1 LRISVPNP
9 ARRLAGLAKLA
20 VVTTVTSLILV
31 ALGGLVRGTDNGLA
45 CPDWPRCYGKW
56 VPRQADLPEGLT
68 LWNAWIEHGHRSVA
82 GLLLV
87 LVIAVAA
94 WALLG
99 YRHRPHVWLPA
110 LAAVVGVFGQAALG
124 AAVVLL
130 KLRAE
135 LVTAHLGLAML
146 IVAGL
151 VALTVELAVPRGRSL
166 QRNAPDLRRARTSA
180 WVALLAL
187 VQILVGGHV
196 TGIGAGL
203 AYSGF
208 PGLSSGVAGAGA
220 EQKFFHVSHRLLA
233 LALVLAVGYLLVVAR
248 RHQVF
253 GRSPWLLRLPVLAG
267 GLVCVQIALGVANL
281 YNGSQAWTVVPHL
294 AVASWIW
301 TVLVV
306 DTALAYRLG
315 AGSSTLDPS
324 AAPTAAQRV
333 AA

>member
-1 LRISVPNP
+1 LVPNP

-31 ALGGLVRGTDNGLA
+31 GLGGLVRGTDNGLA

-56 VPRQADLPEGLT
+56 IPRQADLPEGLT

-87 LVIAVAA
+87 LVVAVAV
-94 WALLG
+94 WALVG
-99 YRHRPHVWLPA
+99 YRHRPRVWLPA
-110 LAAVVGVFGQAALG
+110 LGAVVGVFGQAALG

-151 VALTVELAVPRGRSL
+151 VALTVELASPAGRVT
-166 QRNAPDLRRARTSA
+166 QRSAADLRRARTSA

-187 VQILVGGHV
+187 AQILVGGHV

-203 AYSGF
+203 AYRGF
-208 PGLSSGVAGAGA
+208 PWLSPGVAGAGT

-233 LALVLAVGYLLVVAR
+233 LALMLAVGYLLMVAA
-248 RHQVF
+248 RHRELDH
-253 GRSPWLLRLPVLAG
+253 GPWLLRLPALAC
-267 GLVCVQIALGVANL
+267 GLVVVQIALGAANL
-281 YNGSQAWTVVPHL
+281 FNGSQAWTVVPHL

-301 TVLVV
+301 TLLVT
-306 DTALAYRLG
+306 DAALAYRLG
-315 AGSSTLDPS
+315 APSPVPDPS
-324 AAPTAAQRV
+324 AAAAAVQRV

>member
-1 LRISVPNP
+1 MSNP
-9 ARRLAGLAKLA
+9 ARRLAGLARLA

-56 VPRQADLPEGLT
+56 IPRQADLPEGLT

-87 LVIAVAA
+87 LVVAVAV
-94 WALLG
+94 WALVG
-99 YRHRPHVWLPA
+99 YRHRPRVWLPA
-110 LAAVVGVFGQAALG
+110 LGAVVGVFGQAALG

-151 VALTVELAVPRGRSL
+151 VTLTVELASPAGRVT
-166 QRNAPDLRRARTSA
+166 QRSAADLRRARTSA

-187 VQILVGGHV
+187 AQILVGGHV

-208 PGLSSGVAGAGA
+208 PGLSTGVAGAGT
-220 EQKFFHVSHRLLA
+220 EQKFFHVSHRI
-233 LALVLAVGYLLVVAR
+233 LALVLLVAVGYLLVVAR
-248 RHQVF
+248 RHQAP
-253 GRSPWLLRLPVLAG
+253 GRSRWLLRLPMLAC
-267 GLVCVQIALGVANL
+267 GLLAMQIALGVANL
-281 YNGSQAWTVVPHL
+281 YNGSHAWTVVPHL

-301 TVLVV
+301 TVLVI
-306 DTALAYRLG
+306 DTTLAYRLG
-315 AGSSTLDPS
+315 ASSSAPDPE
-324 AAPTAAQRV
+324 AAPAASQPV